1 MKAVRTHEPGGVA
14 GTPARTEPR
23 RRRRMCPAR
32 AAGAAGSAEPL
43 RGLPPRLP
51 PLLALGVYVL

>member
-1 MKAVRTHEPGGVA
+1 MRINHLF
-14 GTPARTEPR
+14 RSTESR
-23 RRRRMCPAR
+23 QRRRMCPAH

-51 PLLALGVYVL
+51 PLLALRVNVL